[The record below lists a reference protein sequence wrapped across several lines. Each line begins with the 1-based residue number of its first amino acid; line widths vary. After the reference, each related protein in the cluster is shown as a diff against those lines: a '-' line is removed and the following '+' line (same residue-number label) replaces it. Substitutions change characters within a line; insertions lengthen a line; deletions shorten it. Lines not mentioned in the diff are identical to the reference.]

1 MALVCTWFY
10 FTSANLIFCTN
21 RRRLIL
27 DLNLSE
33 NQNLWTRK
41 FTAPR
46 IPRWH
51 KFVHG
56 TSSLLWRWSK
66 VNEDISPSDSMGG
79 EIHDGFPPQLTSIK
93 HLTGRRTVKNTFRIS
108 SSSKLRCQ
116 SSSSSTEMGLLASTD
131 SEVKAFRLIPN
142 AVGQRGKTSKPW
154 SWTDLIIL
162 FRQIHFVIWTNRVF

>member
-1 MALVCTWFY
+1 MILFHTVLVC
-10 FTSANLIFCTN
+10 I
-21 RRRLIL
+21 I
-27 DLNLSE
+27 
-33 NQNLWTRK
+33 
-41 FTAPR
+41 
-46 IPRWH
+46 
-51 KFVHG
+51 
-56 TSSLLWRWSK
+56 SLLWRWSK

-162 FRQIHFVIWTNRVF
+162 FSDTDSFYTLHNFSKLWSHLIWYWDIPKPDSGCLIL